1 MVTVEVFD
9 QRRPGRRDPDSSF
22 GTLTVPVADTL
33 DLAAGGHGEFEVLNV
48 VELFLRKYIRRNHH
62 E

>member
-22 GTLTVPVADTL
+22 GTLTISVADTL
-33 DLAAGGHGEFEVLNV
+33 DLAAGGHGERVLFV
-48 VELFLRKYIRRNHH
+48 RLSEYFI
-62 E
+62 